1 MKSIIIF
8 GSGIAGLSAAHEL
21 VQRGYSVTVYEA
33 TNQAGGFFRSARLG
47 KDNMPTEYSWHGM
60 GPWYHNAFDLMQK
73 IPFSEKG
80 SIYDLALSRPVD
92 FGIFPDTAQAQFYAG
107 LKSIPKM
114 FRMNIREFIAWSYV
128 MLKAWTSNN
137 RSRSNYDQLNAA
149 QSWKPFLKDTA
160 YKTWRSCFG
169 PWIGSDWSKVSL
181 HTTGDFFRKQLTT
194 KPPHEHKAD
203 HEGPAWK
210 QEAEIGWLLFK
221 GPSSEYLFAP
231 WITHLKN
238 MGVTFYWEKPLTKL
252 EFDGT
257 TIVSAFCGDDNI
269 QGDGYILAINPFI
282 TAEILSK
289 TPALEKQD
297 QLKLFKPL
305 IQGGPHIQVSFRL
318 AFSEEIK
325 FPRKR
330 TAVVVSDSEFNL
342 TLFAVEQVWDK
353 EVDLG
358 QNIASLWTG
367 TSCISNAPGRI
378 YHKPV
383 TNCTKEEFIEEI
395 TAQIL
400 SCGALNELIKEANNG
415 KELREFP
422 IIKIE
427 VWHEWKFSPE
437 GITSLQPKWVN
448 ATNTQAFL
456 PTQKTPVS
464 NLFLAGAHTKTQAQV
479 WSIEGAVE
487 SGRRAAKAIDDRVE
501 VIDQYQ
507 PAWIKRLSGIDD
519 LLFAIKA
526 PQLIDSL
533 LLILL
538 VLAVAILCVFSLGA
552 CRT

>member
-21 VQRGYSVTVYEA
+21 AQLGYSVSVYEA
-33 TNQAGGFFRSARLG
+33 TDQAGGFFRSARLG
-47 KDNMPTEYSWHGM
+47 EDNMPTEYSWHGM
-60 GPWYHNAFDLMQK
+60 GPWYHNAFDVMQK

-92 FGIFPDTAQAQFYAG
+92 FGIFPDNDKAKFYDG
-107 LKSIPKM
+107 LKSIPTM
-114 FRMNIREFIAWSYV
+114 FRMNRWEFAKWSYL
-128 MLKAWTSNN
+128 MMKTWTSNN
-137 RSRSNYDQLNAA
+137 RSKIKYDKLNAA
-149 QSWKPFLKDTA
+149 QSWKPLLKETA

-181 HTTGDFFRKQLTT
+181 HSTGDFFRKQLTT
-194 KPPHEHKAD
+194 KPPHRHKAD
-203 HEGPAWK
+203 HEGPAWT
-210 QEAEIGWLLFK
+210 QEAGIGWLLFK

-231 WITHLKN
+231 WIKHLKN
-238 MGVTFYWEKPLTKL
+238 MGVTFYWEKSLTKL
-252 EFDGT
+252 EFDGA
-257 TIVSAFCGDDNI
+257 TIVSAFCGDDKI
-269 QGDGYILAINPFI
+269 HGDSYILAINPFI

-289 TPALEKQD
+289 TPALEEQE

-305 IQGGPHIQVSFRL
+305 VQGGPHIQVSFRL

-325 FPRKR
+325 FPRTR

-353 EVDLG
+353 DVDLG
-358 QNIASLWTG
+358 QNIKSLWTG
-367 TSCISNAPGRI
+367 TSCISSAPGRI

-383 TNCTKEEFIEEI
+383 NNCTKEEFIEEV

-400 SCGALNELIKEANNG
+400 SCGALNELIKEANDG

-422 IIKIE
+422 IIRIE
-427 VWHEWKFSPE
+427 VWHEWTFSPS

-448 ATNTQAFL
+448 STNTQAFL
-456 PTQKTPVS
+456 PAQKTPVS
-464 NLFLAGAHTKTQAQV
+464 NLYLAGAHTKTQAQV

-501 VIDQYQ
+501 VLDQYR
-507 PAWIKRLSGIDD
+507 PLWIKSLSRIDD
-519 LLFAIKA
+519 ILYTIKA
-526 PQLIDSL
+526 PHIIDFIFLS
-533 LLILL
+533 LIL
-538 VLAVAILCVFSLGA
+538 FSLWHLLV
-552 CRT
+552 